1 MTGGIINRLRGEVRL
16 RIECAFPERVVNL
29 CAARNLSFWDLSWE
43 SDTAFTCRMRRK
55 DYRALRRLA
64 ERAEATVTVLH
75 RSGAPYFLRR
85 LLGRPA
91 LAAGAVAVGTW
102 LVLGSF
108 FIWDFQVEGNEAVPT
123 ERILRALEHQGVR
136 LGSFGLA
143 LDGEDL
149 RNRVLLEIP
158 ELVWLTVNVSGC
170 RASVQV
176 RERVKVPE
184 AVDRSPPSNL
194 IARQA
199 GLVLEVHSFSG
210 VKCVVPGVS
219 VEKGQLLLAGVEDTG
234 TFGARTTAGLG
245 EVTARTW
252 HTLTTRVPL
261 QAQRKVYTKEK
272 QGFSLILGKKRIKF
286 FGNSSIEGAGYDK
299 ITTRK
304 QLSFLG
310 IPLPVTLEKETW
322 RFYRKETVSLPAAAC
337 GEEAAA
343 VLEQR
348 LQTEVAPYGTVRSV
362 RTDLRTVGSTL
373 EVTLR
378 AECEES
384 IGELTPIFMAAQ

>member
-1 MTGGIINRLRGEVRL
+1 MDRVVNRLRGEVQA
-16 RIECAFPERVVNL
+16 RIECVFPERVLNL
-29 CAARNLSFWDLSWE
+29 CAARNLSFWDLTWE
-43 SDTAFTCRMRRK
+43 SETAFTCRLRRR
-55 DYRALRRLA
+55 DYRDLRRLA
-64 ERAEATVTVLH
+64 GRAEASVTPL
-75 RSGAPYFLRR
+75 RRAGAPYFFRR
-85 LLGRPA
+85 LLSRPA
-91 LAAGAVAVGTW
+91 LAAGAAAVGAW
-102 LVLGSF
+102 LALGSF
-108 FIWDFQVEGNEAVPT
+108 FIWDFQVEGNETVPT
-123 ERILRALEHQGVR
+123 EQILRALEHQGVGI
-136 LGSFGLA
+136 GSFGLS

-170 RASVQV
+170 RATVQV

-184 AVDRSPPSNL
+184 AVDRAPPSNL
-194 IARQA
+194 IARRA

-245 EVTARTW
+245 NVVARTW

-261 QAQRKVYTKEK
+261 QVQRKVYTGEK

-310 IPLPVTLEKETW
+310 IPLPVTLQKETW
-322 RFYRKETVSLPAAAC
+322 QFYRTETVSLSAAAFS
-337 GEEAAA
+337 EQTSA
-343 VLEQR
+343 VLKQR
-348 LQTEVAPYGTVRSV
+348 LDAEVAPYGTVRSTK
-362 RTDLRTVGSTL
+362 TDLRTVGSAL
-373 EVTLR
+373 EVTLL

-384 IGELTPIFMAAQ
+384 IGELTPIFMAAP